1 MTGFA
6 TRRNSLILDNR
17 LLIINTKYTNL
28 FENLPFVIVMVV
40 LKIRIIALDDMTGFI
55 AIIKRE
61 DS

>member
-28 FENLPFVIVMVV
+28 FENLPFGIAMVV